1 MGTLSNYSGGNW
13 GSKSSSC
20 WFWKFNSNLMY
31 LLSALCEK
39 STDKWW
45 VGSHVPKFSLPVTP
59 GHALLWLTAKTQQI
73 VTCANGFDSFVW
85 IHHPIEYCIS
95 WNTQIDW
102 AKTCGYFCS
111 SVIRH
116 CPLSYKA
123 GNSASQQ
130 IIRHTY
136 VLSRS
141 KPPLVSIKGK
151 KIRKSVLKAQ
161 IKDKRKRKEWTLTLK
176 WRGIVANEI
185 IRGPEI

>member
-1 MGTLSNYSGGNW
+1 
-13 GSKSSSC
+13 
-20 WFWKFNSNLMY
+20 MY

-45 VGSHVPKFSLPVTP
+45 VQDLMCQSFHCLSLLATRYCDWQRKHNKSWRAQMVSTALFGYTTP
-59 GHALLWLTAKTQQI
+59 LNIAFPETHKL
-73 VTCANGFDSFVW
+73 
-85 IHHPIEYCIS
+85 IELRR
-95 WNTQIDW
+95 
-102 AKTCGYFCS
+102 CGYFCS

-123 GNSASQQ
+123 GNSATQQ

-141 KPPLVSIKGK
+141 KPPLVSVKGK

-176 WRGIVANEI
+176 WRGIVAKEI